1 MCVGRKIFA
10 VALTLLLIACPAVV
24 VVGQSASPFAMRA
37 SGSVTERSAETFG
50 FRHGGSRPE
59 FLPYSQDGDS
69 QDGDSREGEPEPY
82 EPEEFPRAL
91 RDLRRFEIVSLGSVP
106 LTLLFSSLG
115 YRLYR
120 VSSEEDVTW
129 RDSRNFSLEQRG
141 RVLTIGLSA
150 SLAVGVL
157 DFILGRVE

>member
-1 MCVGRKIFA
+1 MFA
-10 VALTLLLIACPAVV
+10 VVLTLLLIACPAVG
-24 VVGQSASPFAMRA
+24 VVGQSVSPFATSA
-37 SGSVTERSAETFG
+37 SGSLTERSAETFV
-50 FRHGGSRPE
+50 FRDRSSRPE
-59 FLPYSQDGDS
+59 FVPYSQDGDS
-69 QDGDSREGEPEPY
+69 EDGDSREGEPAPY

-120 VSSEEDVTW
+120 VSTEEEMSW
-129 RDSRNFSLEQRG
+129 RDSGNFTLEQRG